1 MTKSK
6 QKMHLGFNEGQL
18 STQNKQNC
26 SEGGAGGNHPLKD
39 QCPLSGP
46 LCTKWVND
54 FIDIRKYAFYE
65 FDYFFSNLEG
75 PILFH
80 HGCRILRKTF
90 KVKHIQM

>member
-1 MTKSK
+1 MKDNS
-6 QKMHLGFNEGQL
+6 QL
-18 STQNKQNC
+18 KTNKIAH
-26 SEGGAGGNHPLKD
+26 GGGNHPLKD

-75 PILFH
+75 PIPIH
-80 HGCRILRKTF
+80 RGCRIFKENFQSKAHQMIKTSY
-90 KVKHIQM
+90 HL